1 MGSESPLL
9 DRISELSKKVEP
21 YLEKYLAHATY
32 PELKEAMLYQVRTGG
47 KRIRPVLVMLSAE
60 AAGGKA
66 EDALPAAAAY
76 EIAHNTTLLFDDI
89 IDKGEVRRGSPT
101 MRIQYGE
108 VTSLFTCFRYREAM
122 ERALKDS
129 RNSARLSQLMSKVI
143 DNVLEGGM
151 LDLLLEARAR
161 DEPFLKEHHK
171 NGVTMGEYLLMVKK
185 KTSSLFEGCARSGAI
200 VADAST
206 EVEDALGDYGV
217 NVGCLFQATDDILD
231 IFGDEQEL
239 GKKIGKDLASH
250 KLGNI
255 VVVLALQKLDPTSR
269 RLLLSALSAEELSES
284 RIAATIKMLKDAGLQ
299 EDATEAA
306 SKFEEETQASL
317 ESLPD
322 SEAKE
327 ILAVLPGL
335 LLHRRA

>member
-1 MGSESPLL
+1 LL
-9 DRISELSKKVEP
+9 DRISDLSKKVEP

-60 AAGGKA
+60 AAGGKV
-66 EDALPAAAAY
+66 EDALPAATAY

-89 IDKGEVRRGSPT
+89 IDKGEVRRGNPT

-122 ERALKDS
+122 ERALRDS
-129 RNSARLSQLMSKVI
+129 RNSARLSQLMSRVI

-161 DEPFLKEHHK
+161 NEPFLKEHHK
-171 NGVTMGEYLLMVKK
+171 NSVTMEEYLLMVKK

-200 VADAST
+200 VADAPSKI
-206 EVEDALGDYGV
+206 EEALGNYGI
-217 NVGCLFQATDDILD
+217 NVGCLFQATDDMLD
-231 IFGDEQEL
+231 IFGEEQEL

-255 VVVLALQKLDPTSR
+255 VIVLALQKLDQVNRTS
-269 RLLLSALSAEELSES
+269 LLSALSADELSES
-284 RIAATIKMLKDAGLQ
+284 EVTKIIGTLRDAGLR

-306 SKFEEETQASL
+306 SRFEEETRASL
-317 ESLPD
+317 DSLPD

>member
-1 MGSESPLL
+1 ML
-9 DRISELSKKVEP
+9 DRISDLSKRVEP

-32 PELKEAMLYQVRTGG
+32 PELKEAMLYQVKTGG

-60 AAGGKA
+60 AAGAKV

-89 IDKGEVRRGSPT
+89 MDKGEVRRGSPT

-122 ERALKDS
+122 ERALRDS
-129 RNSARLSQLMSKVI
+129 HNSARLSQLMSKVI

-171 NGVTMGEYLLMVKK
+171 NSVTMDEYLLMVKK

-200 VADAST
+200 VADAPPRI
-206 EVEDALGDYGV
+206 EEALGDYGV
-217 NVGCLFQATDDILD
+217 NVGCLFQVTDDMLD
-231 IFGDEQEL
+231 TFGEEQQF
-239 GKKIGKDLASH
+239 GKKIGKDIASH

-255 VVVLALQKLDPTSR
+255 VIVLALQKLDQESR
-269 RLLLSALSAEELSES
+269 SSLLSALSAEELSEPK
-284 RIAATIKMLKDAGLQ
+284 IAEIIKTLKDAGLQ

-306 SKFEEETQASL
+306 SEFEEKTRASL
-317 ESLPD
+317 DPLPD

>member
-1 MGSESPLL
+1 LL
-9 DRISELSKKVEP
+9 DRISDLSKKVEP
-21 YLEKYLAHATY
+21 YLEKYLAHAAY

-60 AAGGKA
+60 AAGGKI

-89 IDKGEVRRGSPT
+89 IDKGEVRRGNPT

-122 ERALKDS
+122 ERALRDS
-129 RNSARLSQLMSKVI
+129 RNSSRLSELMSRVI
-143 DNVLEGGM
+143 DNVLEGGI

-171 NGVTMGEYLLMVKK
+171 NSVTMDEYLLMVKK

-200 VADAST
+200 VADAPS
-206 EVEDALGDYGV
+206 EIEDALGNYGV

-231 IFGDEQEL
+231 TFGDEQEF
-239 GKKIGKDLASH
+239 GKKIGKDIASH

-255 VVVLALQKLDPTSR
+255 VVVLALQKLDPISR
-269 RLLLSALSAEELSES
+269 DSLLSTLSAEVLTDTE
-284 RIAATIKMLKDAGLQ
+284 IANTIRMLKDTGLQ
-299 EDATEAA
+299 EDATKAA
-306 SKFEEETQASL
+306 SELEERTLASL
-317 ESLPD
+317 DPLPD

-327 ILAVLPGL
+327 ILAVLPGF

>member
-1 MGSESPLL
+1 ML
-9 DRISELSKKVEP
+9 DRISDLSKKVEP

-60 AAGGKA
+60 AAGGKV

-76 EIAHNTTLLFDDI
+76 EIAHNTALLFDDI
-89 IDKGEVRRGSPT
+89 IDKGEVRRGNPT

-122 ERALKDS
+122 ERALRDS
-129 RNSARLSQLMSKVI
+129 RNSTRLSELMSRVI
-143 DNVLEGGM
+143 DNVLEGGI

-161 DEPFLKEHHK
+161 DEPFLKKHHK
-171 NGVTMGEYLLMVKK
+171 NSVTMDEYLLMVKK

-200 VADAST
+200 VADAPSAI
-206 EVEDALGDYGV
+206 EDALGNYGV

-231 IFGDEQEL
+231 TFGDEQEF
-239 GKKIGKDLASH
+239 GKKIGKDIESH

-255 VVVLALQKLDPTSR
+255 VVVLALQKLDPASTNS
-269 RLLLSALSAEELSES
+269 LLSALSADKLSDAE
-284 RIAATIKMLKDAGLQ
+284 IAKTIKMLKDAGLQ
-299 EDATEAA
+299 EDAAKAA
-306 SKFEEETQASL
+306 SELEEKTLASL
-317 ESLPD
+317 DPLPD

-327 ILAVLPGL
+327 ILAVLPGF

>member
-1 MGSESPLL
+1 LL
-9 DRISELSKKVEP
+9 DRISDLSKKVEP
-21 YLEKYLAHATY
+21 YLEKYLAHAMY
-32 PELKEAMLYQVRTGG
+32 PELKEAMLYQVKTGG

-60 AAGGKA
+60 AAGGKV

-89 IDKGEVRRGSPT
+89 IDKGEVRRGNPT

-122 ERALKDS
+122 ERALRDS
-129 RNSARLSQLMSKVI
+129 RNSARLSQLMSRVI

-161 DEPFLKEHHK
+161 NEPFLKEHHK
-171 NGVTMGEYLLMVKK
+171 NSVTMEEYLLMVKK

-200 VADAST
+200 VADAPSKI
-206 EVEDALGDYGV
+206 EEALGNYGI

-231 IFGDEQEL
+231 IFGEEQEL

-255 VVVLALQKLDPTSR
+255 VIVLALQKLDPVGRSS
-269 RLLLSALSAEELSES
+269 LLSALSADELSES
-284 RIAATIKMLKDAGLQ
+284 EVAEIIGTLKDAGLR

-306 SKFEEETQASL
+306 SRFEEETRASL
-317 ESLPD
+317 DSLPD

>member
-1 MGSESPLL
+1 ML
-9 DRISELSKKVEP
+9 DRISDLSKKVEP
-21 YLEKYLAHATY
+21 YLEKYLAHAAY

-60 AAGGKA
+60 AAGGKI

-89 IDKGEVRRGSPT
+89 IDKGEVRRGNPT

-122 ERALKDS
+122 ERALRDS
-129 RNSARLSQLMSKVI
+129 RNSSRLSELMSRVI
-143 DNVLEGGM
+143 DNVLEGGI

-171 NGVTMGEYLLMVKK
+171 NSVTMDEYLLMVKK

-200 VADAST
+200 VADAPS
-206 EVEDALGDYGV
+206 EIEDALGNYGV

-231 IFGDEQEL
+231 TFGDEQEF
-239 GKKIGKDLASH
+239 GKKIGKDIASH

-255 VVVLALQKLDPTSR
+255 VVVLALQKLDPISR
-269 RLLLSALSAEELSES
+269 DSLLSTLSAEVLTDTE
-284 RIAATIKMLKDAGLQ
+284 IANTIRMLKDTGLQ
-299 EDATEAA
+299 EDATKAA
-306 SKFEEETQASL
+306 SELEERTLASL
-317 ESLPD
+317 DPLPD

-327 ILAVLPGL
+327 ILAVLPGF

>member
-1 MGSESPLL
+1 ML
-9 DRISELSKKVEP
+9 DRISDLSKKVEP

-60 AAGGKA
+60 AAGGKV
-66 EDALPAAAAY
+66 EDALPAATAY

-89 IDKGEVRRGSPT
+89 IDKGEVRRGNPT

-122 ERALKDS
+122 ERALRDS
-129 RNSARLSQLMSKVI
+129 RNSVRLSQLMSRVI

-161 DEPFLKEHHK
+161 NEPFLKEHHK
-171 NGVTMGEYLLMVKK
+171 NSVTMEEYLLMVKK

-200 VADAST
+200 VADAPSKI
-206 EVEDALGDYGV
+206 EEALGNYGI
-217 NVGCLFQATDDILD
+217 NVGCLFQATDDMLD
-231 IFGDEQEL
+231 IFGEEQEL

-255 VVVLALQKLDPTSR
+255 VIVLALQKLDQVNRTS
-269 RLLLSALSAEELSES
+269 LLSALSADELSES
-284 RIAATIKMLKDAGLQ
+284 EVTKIIGTLRDAGLR

-306 SKFEEETQASL
+306 SRFEEETRASL
-317 ESLPD
+317 DSLPD

>member
-1 MGSESPLL
+1 ML
-9 DRISELSKKVEP
+9 DRISDLSKRVEP

-32 PELKEAMLYQVRTGG
+32 PELKEAMLYQVKTGG

-60 AAGGKA
+60 AAGGKV

-89 IDKGEVRRGSPT
+89 MDKGEVRRGSPT

-122 ERALKDS
+122 ERALRDS
-129 RNSARLSQLMSKVI
+129 HNSARLSQLMSKVI

-171 NGVTMGEYLLMVKK
+171 NSVTMDEYLLMVKK

-200 VADAST
+200 VADASPL
-206 EVEDALGDYGV
+206 VEEAMGDYGV
-217 NVGCLFQATDDILD
+217 NVGCLFQVTDDMLD
-231 IFGDEQEL
+231 IFGEEEEF
-239 GKKIGKDLASH
+239 GKHIGKDIVSH
-250 KLGNI
+250 KLGNV
-255 VVVLALQKLDPTSR
+255 VVVLALQKLGSSER
-269 RLLLSALSAEELSES
+269 KSLLSALSAESLSDVEIS
-284 RIAATIKMLKDAGLQ
+284 RVIGMLKDAGLQ
-299 EDATEAA
+299 EEATRVAGE
-306 SKFEEETQASL
+306 FEEKTRASL
-317 ESLPD
+317 DPLPD

-327 ILAVLPGL
+327 ILATLPAFL
-335 LLHRRA
+335 LARRK